1 MCESIVHRG
10 PTSEGT
16 YCRDGAG
23 LGVRR
28 LAVIDLETG
37 DQPIFNEDES
47 VVVVQNGEIYNYV
60 ELRAEL
66 EAAGHR
72 FRTRTDTEVIVHLYE
87 DHGPDCVQRLRGMFA
102 FALWDR
108 REQRL
113 LLARD
118 RLGKK
123 PLFYAARNG
132 SISFASE
139 PRALFRDETLPR
151 CPDVRAL
158 DAYLQLGYVPAPMS
172 AFEGVRKL
180 PPAHTLTWKAGHVEL
195 SRYWRLSYADRHEGT
210 SYAELKARVRDAL
223 LEATR
228 LRLRSDVPLGAFL
241 SGGVDSAAVVAAM
254 SAEHRVR
261 TFTIGFDEESHDEA
275 RYAARVASIFGTDH
289 EELTVEPDA
298 LKVLPRLAW
307 HYGEPFAD
315 PSAVPTF
322 LLAELAAS
330 RVTVALNGDGGDES
344 FAGYSRYRFHD
355 LVRRFEATPRA
366 VANGTARALAGVVDK
381 GHPLRPL
388 RQMRWLAE
396 ALTVPPA
403 RRYADTMAAVRID
416 ALDRLYTREFRER
429 LGEERY
435 RADAAFAEL
444 MEGSDA
450 DTRAE
455 SLVDLDVQ
463 TYLPGD
469 LLVKVD
475 IASMAH
481 SLEVRS
487 PLLDQELMELAAGL
501 PASAKLKGSTGKR
514 ILKDVLREW
523 LPDDLVDRR
532 KQGFSPPL
540 AAWLRGP
547 LAELTADVL
556 LDPATR
562 DRALFEE
569 SAVRGL
575 VEDHRSGAGDH
586 STALWTL
593 LQLELW
599 FRTYVDRDGREPI
612 GDVALAS
619 A

>member
-1 MCESIVHRG
+1 MCEAIVHRG
-10 PTSEGT
+10 PSSEGAF
-16 YCRDGAG
+16 CRDGVG

-47 VVVVQNGEIYNYV
+47 VVVVLNGEIYNYV

-66 EAAGHR
+66 EARGHR

-87 DHGPDCVQRLRGMFA
+87 DHGRDCVHRLRGMFA

-108 REQRL
+108 REERL

-123 PLFYAARNG
+123 PLFYAVRNG

-139 PRALFRDETLPR
+139 PRALFRDPTLPR
-151 CPDVRAL
+151 APDARAL

-180 PPAHTLTWKAGHVEL
+180 LPAHTLSWQAGRIETN
-195 SRYWRLSYADRHEGT
+195 RYWRLSYADRHAGA
-210 SYAELKARVRDAL
+210 SYSDLKSLVRDAL
-223 LEATR
+223 LDATR

-254 SAEHRVR
+254 AAERRVR
-261 TFTIGFDEESHDEA
+261 TFTIGFDVESHDEA

-298 LKVLPRLAW
+298 VSVLPRLVW

-322 LLAELAAS
+322 LLSELAAS

-344 FAGYSRYRFHD
+344 FGGYSRYRFHD
-355 LVRRFEATPRA
+355 VVRRFEATPRPLA
-366 VANGTARALAGVVDK
+366 DRTARALRALGER
-381 GHPLRPL
+381 GPALRPL
-388 RQMRWLAE
+388 RQARWLAE

-403 RRYADTMAAVRID
+403 LRYANTMAHVRLD
-416 ALDRLYTREFRER
+416 SLDRLYSPEFRQR
-429 LGEERY
+429 VGEERF
-435 RADAAFAEL
+435 RADEAFAEAI
-444 MEGSDA
+444 EASDA
-450 DTRAE
+450 E
-455 SLVDLDVQ
+455 SSVERLMDLDVQ

-487 PLLDQELMELAAGL
+487 PLLDHELMELAAGL
-501 PASAKLKGSTGKR
+501 PMSAKLKGATGKR

-523 LPDDLVDRR
+523 LPDDLVDRP

-547 LAELTADVL
+547 LAGLTADVL
-556 LDPATR
+556 FDPATR
-562 DRALFEE
+562 DRGLFEE
-569 SAVRGL
+569 AALRGL
-575 VEDHRSGAGDH
+575 VEDHRSGAADN

-599 FRTYVDRDGREPI
+599 FRTYVDADGLEP
-612 GDVALAS
+612 LADLGVVP